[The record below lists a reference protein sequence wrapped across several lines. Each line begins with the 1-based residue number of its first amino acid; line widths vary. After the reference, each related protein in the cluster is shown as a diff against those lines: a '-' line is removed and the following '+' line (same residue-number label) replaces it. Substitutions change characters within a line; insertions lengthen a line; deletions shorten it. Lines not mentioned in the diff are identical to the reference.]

1 MVLTDSELA
10 QILSDLKYLDT
21 NELQAAQ
28 AQATASKQGLYETL
42 VEHDYLNEEELSK
55 VIAYHYQLPYVSL
68 RSTNIADDL
77 LRLIPKSVAE
87 RFQTIPFELDEN
99 GIHIATAHPEATD
112 LYAMLAKKAGVKQYQ
127 ISYSPEPEI
136 LAALHLY
143 KPKLSKILTDILARS
158 TGSTP
163 PVNELIDKL
172 FEYAYEARAS
182 DVHIEPQVEHT
193 MIRFR

>member
-1 MVLTDSELA
+1 
-10 QILSDLKYLDT
+10 
-21 NELQAAQ
+21 
-28 AQATASKQGLYETL
+28 
-42 VEHDYLNEEELSK
+42 
-55 VIAYHYQLPYVSL
+55 
-68 RSTNIADDL
+68 
-77 LRLIPKSVAE
+77 
-87 RFQTIPFELDEN
+87 
-99 GIHIATAHPEATD
+99 
-112 LYAMLAKKAGVKQYQ
+112 

-143 KPKLSKILTDILARS
+143 KPKLSTILTDILARS

-193 MIRFR
+193 MIRFRIDGVLHDQVALPKHLHDQLVARLKVMARLRTDEHLSAQDGRLHLEIKNSKEEMTVRISIVPTITGEKVVMRLISQHTHQYGLAELGMSSADL